1 MEEYSQNEIIR
12 FFESTVN
19 PALKGFESELLERG
33 WRIEDIQILPA
44 FWHGN
49 TLTGEIWATK
59 KGEQCFS
66 YKIPVK
72 PSSKGTSDSY
82 QVQFE
87 YGYCKGE
94 VEKLG
99 VKDPYNPNIYTVT
112 ADDFLEHI
120 KNIYNNSIG
129 KIR

>member
-66 YKIPVK
+66 YKIRVE
-72 PSSKGTSDSY
+72 PSPKDTPDSY
-82 QVQFE
+82 HLQFK
-87 YGYCKGE
+87 YGYCKGD
-94 VEKLG
+94 VEKSD
-99 VKDPYNPNIYTVT
+99 VTDHYKPNMYIVT

-120 KNIYNNSIG
+120 KEVYNNSIG
-129 KIR
+129 MIR